1 MSDYIPPTVE
11 EIRAG
16 ATVPNGH
23 VDDDAEL
30 ADLLS
35 NLKTKG
41 DLVCVEK
48 RKFSALQQSLDQ
60 KAEALPKSFLYGC
73 IARNEL
79 GCAELLCK
87 VAKGE
92 IVYCRATEIWYW
104 WNGLHWQED
113 KGGNIYGLAGDV
125 LSNIY
130 RQLAEEKYKEQ
141 LEFEATISN
150 PSKPTEAEQD
160 KINELKAE
168 RKDAEN
174 QMRTLYRLNYIR
186 NVLFFAGA
194 SELLGLIGDEW
205 DAQPHLLGVNNAVID
220 LNNGKPVKPEP
231 LHYIRTIAPVDYD
244 AKATCPTWIKAIE
257 EIFNHDLEKVGYI
270 QRFLGYAMSGTCYE
284 SDFPVWHGK
293 DGRNGKEF
301 ILERTRSTLGV
312 KLCGAVESELLL
324 KSKSDK
330 AKNGAT
336 PALMALQGRRLAW
349 ASETNEGRT
358 IDNAAMKDL
367 SGGHIL
373 TGRHLHQGQ
382 VEWKRTHTLI
392 LLTNHR
398 PHVGGGGGG
407 AEWDRIKL
415 VEFTESFVNEPN
427 PDNPHEHKK
436 DPTLGEKIDRDE
448 LPGLLNWL
456 IAGCLEWRKH
466 GLQTPESVKN
476 ATKQYRED
484 EDTLGQFIADC
495 CVILSSAKVKS
506 SELFDTYRDW
516 CESGNGSAMGSK
528 TFGAKIEDRGFR
540 RNRENVG
547 VMFSGIG
554 LKTVRIPLDKEK
566 VV

>member
-1 MSDYIPPTVE
+1 MSYTPPTVE

-16 ATVPNGH
+16 ATVQNGH

-35 NLKTKG
+35 NLKTKE
-41 DLVCVEK
+41 DLVCVKK
-48 RKFSALQQSLDQ
+48 RKYSDLQKSLDE
-60 KAEALPKSFLYGC
+60 KAHALPKSFLYDC
-73 IARNEL
+73 IARSEL
-79 GCAELLCK
+79 GCAELLCR

-92 IVYCRATEIWYW
+92 IVYCRTAEMWYW

-113 KGGNIYGLAGDV
+113 RGGNIYSLTGDV
-125 LSNIY
+125 LSSVY
-130 RQLAEEKYKEQ
+130 RETAAEKYKE
-141 LEFEATISN
+141 LLDFEATIGDVF
-150 PSKPTEAEQD
+150 KVKRTDEQTD
-160 KINELKAE
+160 KIQRLKDEMKSAQDQA
-168 RKDAEN
+168 K
-174 QMRTLYRLNYIR
+174 TLYKLNYIK
-186 NVLFFAGA
+186 NVLVFAGA

-231 LHYIRTIAPVDYD
+231 LHYIRTIAPVNYE

-466 GLQTPESVKN
+466 GLQTPDSVKD
-476 ATKQYRED
+476 ATRQYRTD
-484 EDTLGQFIADC
+484 EDTLGRFIDDRC
-495 CVILSSAKVKS
+495 ITFVGAKV
-506 SELFDTYRDW
+506 
-516 CESGNGSAMGSK
+516 ESGVLFEEYRQWCIQNGDSPMGSK
-528 TFGAKIEDRGFR
+528 TFGMKIEDRGFSR
-540 RNRENVG
+540 YRNSTSRG
-547 VMFSGIG
+547 FTGIG
-554 LKTVRIPLDKEK
+554 LVSNK
-566 VV
+566 VVLP